1 LNNILAT
8 FGFYFNK
15 THIAHIKIW
24 ELRKNYV
31 VQTKQKTNKFQIMKT
46 YLFTFFLVAFVA
58 SMANGQKDDKRKISG
73 SVVGPVEGIVYS
85 LPQTGIRVHIK
96 ATRERFVHGPFQM
109 YAQKMLGIDN
119 VPATD
124 ADRWNM
130 DEMKLEEFT
139 EPDAEQ
145 VYKALGPAA
154 QMVSLTESGIL
165 AGINISA
172 KSEKTEI
179 ETNSFLSKNLD
190 KQVKFTD
197 LSIWSFYSPADSTK
211 RFKLVS
217 KNPEQKAAEAAET
230 IFNLRNSRFAL
241 LTNADDEP
249 LPDGKSFEV
258 MTEELGKM
266 EENYLALFIGKSSKE
281 KYEFSFDFFPGE
293 KTVKGEVFFRYS
305 EDRGVLPKS
314 DLSGRPITIEV
325 NKIENLAGKQ
335 SGLRTSDNPNAG
347 KSGVYYRIPGMAEVR
362 IMDGGTQLAGARM
375 SIAQFGTTAPIPEDL
390 LDGTFRIEFHTNSG
404 AVKSILK
411 VTDNTEENKSD
422 RK

>member
-1 LNNILAT
+1 MRI
-8 FGFYFNK
+8 F
-15 THIAHIKIW
+15 
-24 ELRKNYV
+24 
-31 VQTKQKTNKFQIMKT
+31 
-46 YLFTFFLVAFVA
+46 LFTFILAAFVA
-58 SMANGQKDDKRKISG
+58 SMANGQKDDKRKMSG
-73 SVVGPVEGIVYS
+73 AVGPVEGIVYS

-109 YAQKMLGIDN
+109 YAQKMLGIEN
-119 VPATD
+119 VSATD

-130 DEMKLEEFT
+130 DEMKIEVFS

-154 QMVSLTESGIL
+154 QMVSLTQTGII
-165 AGINISA
+165 AGINNA
-172 KSEKTEI
+172 VKSDDAAV
-179 ETNSFLSKNLD
+179 ETQSFLTKNLD

-281 KYEFSFDFFPGE
+281 KYEFSFEFVPGQ
-293 KTVKGEVFFRYS
+293 KSVKGEVFFRFS
-305 EDRGVLPKS
+305 DDRGVLPKS
-314 DLSGRPITIEV
+314 DLSGRPVVIEV
-325 NKIENLAGKQ
+325 NKIENLAAKQ
-335 SGLRTSDNPNAG
+335 SGLIASENSNAG
-347 KSGVYYRIPGMAEVR
+347 KSGVYYRIPGMAEIR
-362 IMDGGTQLAGARM
+362 ILDGATQLAGARLA
-375 SIAQFGTTAPIPEDL
+375 IAQFGTTAPIPEDL
-390 LDGTFRIEFHTNSG
+390 LDGTYKLEFHTSSG

-411 VTDNTEENKSD
+411 VTDNSEENKSD
-422 RK
+422 KK